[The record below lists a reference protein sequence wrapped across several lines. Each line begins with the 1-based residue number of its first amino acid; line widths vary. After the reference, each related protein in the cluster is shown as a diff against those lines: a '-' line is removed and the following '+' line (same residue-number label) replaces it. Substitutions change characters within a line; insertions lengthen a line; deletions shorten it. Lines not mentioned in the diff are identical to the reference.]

1 MSNNLTSRYGTMV
14 FSDHVMKQYLPSDT
28 YKMLSRT
35 IKEGKPLDLDV
46 ANTVAHARHLPNV
59 HLRPIPNALHETRTV
74 NSPCAPR
81 GLRTTQAAPH
91 DYGYPSSC
99 IYGSHGP

>member
-1 MSNNLTSRYGTMV
+1 MSNNLTARYGTMV

-46 ANTVAHARHLPNV
+46 ANTVAHAMKTWA
-59 HLRPIPNALHETRTV
+59 IE
-74 NSPCAPR
+74 
-81 GLRTTQAAPH
+81 
-91 DYGYPSSC
+91 
-99 IYGSHGP
+99 HGATNFARWFQPLTCMT